1 MAGARTTPPAEPPSS
16 AQEQRIGHL
25 LDDAQR
31 LWQANRLTLPQGASA
46 YDRYQAV
53 LQIEPENVVAKK
65 GLTSIIE
72 RYQEW
77 SRLALEREQYAKVIG
92 YYQWLLTIT
101 RPDAAIYYALGSA
114 HHKAQQYTEAMQV
127 YEKAL
132 QLEPNQKQ
140 VHQAMATLQTE
151 QLTTALQAHNFKHV
165 RANIDADH
173 RLTLSGYVV
182 NDAEEAHVLALA
194 QAQPGI
200 EQVIN
205 RLKNRLEVT
214 IEGIQ
219 QGSFTS
225 GKLSTDAKLNLYLF
239 LGKLSIGTA
248 CSGLGARKHKNN
260 CAQALILRDVRSEKG
275 IAVPPVA
282 VEDVVDQTP

>member
-31 LWQANRLTLPQGASA
+31 LWQANKLTLPQGASA

-65 GLTSIIE
+65 GLASIIE
-72 RYQEW
+72 RYQQW
-77 SRLALEREQYAKVIG
+77 SRLAIEREQYAKAIG
-92 YYQWLLTIT
+92 YYQRLLTIT

-114 HHKAQQYTEAMQV
+114 HHKAQQYPEAMQA

-165 RANIDADH
+165 RANVDADH
-173 RLTLSGYVV
+173 RLTLSGYVI

-225 GKLSTDAKLNLYLF
+225 GKL
-239 LGKLSIGTA
+239 
-248 CSGLGARKHKNN
+248 
-260 CAQALILRDVRSEKG
+260 
-275 IAVPPVA
+275 
-282 VEDVVDQTP
+282 